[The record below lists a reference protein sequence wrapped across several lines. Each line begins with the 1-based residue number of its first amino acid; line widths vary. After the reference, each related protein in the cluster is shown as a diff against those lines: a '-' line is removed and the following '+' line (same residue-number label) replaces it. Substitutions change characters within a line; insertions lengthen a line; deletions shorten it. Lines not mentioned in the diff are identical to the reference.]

1 MVVFLCKIVKLSHTF
16 GCCYKISVNAD
27 SFDVS
32 KCNTIHYTCTEFV
45 IKVKYEALV
54 ISEVKGWLPSRRPSM
69 TSSTRGVLRRLP
81 TGPMPSSGSVLR
93 WFFRE
98 VMDVTNMQWR
108 NHRGIDR
115 NMDANYRNIRH
126 PSGQLRLKSTSSGS
140 LCPCLRLLDI
150 HSFLAGFK
158 LLVLPVDSILL
169 FQPMAVPKIDTSRVS
184 VVRGEGSCLT
194 GSK

>member
-1 MVVFLCKIVKLSHTF
+1 MRWMHSLGEYLNLVF
-16 GCCYKISVNAD
+16 
-27 SFDVS
+27 
-32 KCNTIHYTCTEFV
+32 
-45 IKVKYEALV
+45 
-54 ISEVKGWLPSRRPSM
+54 SEVKVWLLSRRPST
-69 TSSTRGVLRRLP
+69 TSSTQGVLRRQP
-81 TGPMPSSGSVLR
+81 TGPMPSLGSVLR

-126 PSGQLRLKSTSSGS
+126 PSGQLRLKSTSPGS
-140 LCPCLRLLDI
+140 LCPCLCLLDVNG
-150 HSFLAGFK
+150 FLAGFV
-158 LLVLPVDSILL
+158 LRVLPVDSISL